1 LEGGAISRRVF
12 VFEGAARHRRAVALG
27 AVGRQG
33 VIALEGAVALVGMG
47 ESGRQ
52 VGETV
57 QREDQVGA
65 YHKQSYQSSVVHC
78 HPVFG

>member
-1 LEGGAISRRVF
+1 METAGAT
-12 VFEGAARHRRAVALG
+12 
-27 AVGRQG
+27 GRQG
-33 VIALEGAVALVGMG
+33 VSALEGIVALEGMR
-47 ESGRQ
+47 ESGCQ

-65 YHKQSYQSSVVHC
+65 YHQQSYQSSVVHC